1 MGMSEETKRNL
12 KSIRVEGFK
21 SIKKL
26 DLPMRD
32 INILIGA
39 NGAGKTNLISLFT
52 FLSHLS
58 QGKLQQYIKT
68 EGGAERFFHFGT
80 RNTERI
86 KLDLEIGNNGY
97 NVEFLPNRDDDSL
110 VFDVESCRLVDSP
123 GKSPWPLYSRKG
135 ESGLATEDLSDQP
148 VKYYTKKYLD
158 QCRVYHFH
166 DTSSQAGFKT
176 RKPLDDYYY
185 LEENAANIAPFLYDL
200 KTSRDD
206 EDQRSYEQI
215 VCAVQSVTPFFHDFY
230 LEPTGKRGDKN
241 ILLRWEH
248 ANHGSPF
255 SANILSDGTA
265 RFICLATLLLQPESR
280 RPDTIIL
287 DEPELGL
294 HPAALCVLADIIRSI
309 SVETQVICSTQS
321 VVFAN
326 FFSPEDFIVTE
337 LKDGV
342 SVFKR
347 LEREQ
352 VEQWLDEYGMGEI
365 WSKNL
370 IGGRPE
376 W

>member
-12 KSIRVEGFK
+12 KRIRVKGFK
-21 SIKKL
+21 SIKEL

-52 FLSHLS
+52 FLGCLS
-58 QGKLQQYIKT
+58 QGKLRQYVKT

-86 KLDLEIGNNGY
+86 KLDLEIGNNSY
-97 NVEFLPNRDDDSL
+97 SVEFLPNRDDDSL
-110 VFDVESCRLVDSP
+110 VFDVESCRMNTPGRDS
-123 GKSPWPLYSRKG
+123 WNLYSKKG
-135 ESGLATEDLSDQP
+135 ESGLAMENLSDQG
-148 VKYYTKKYLD
+148 VKRHTKKYLD
-158 QCRVYHFH
+158 RCRVYHFD
-166 DTSSQAGFKT
+166 DTSSQARFKT
-176 RKPLDDYYY
+176 MNPLDDYYY
-185 LEENAANIAPFLYDL
+185 LKKDAANIAPFLYQL
-200 KTSRDD
+200 KNSRHD
-206 EDQRSYEQI
+206 EDRQSYKQI
-215 VCAVQSVTPFFHDFY
+215 VCAIQSVAPFFHDFY
-230 LEPTGKRGDKN
+230 LEPTGKRGDEN
-241 ILLRWEH
+241 ILLRWMH
-248 ANHGSPF
+248 TNHRSPF
-255 SANILSDGTA
+255 SANVLSNGAA
-265 RFICLATLLLQPESR
+265 RFICLAVLLLQPEFTK
-280 RPDTIIL
+280 PDTIIF

-294 HPAALCVLADIIRSI
+294 HPAALCVLADIIRSV
-309 SVETQVICSTQS
+309 SVKTQVICSTQS
-321 VVFAN
+321 VIFAN

-342 SVFKR
+342 SVFRK

-352 VEQWLDEYGMGEI
+352 VERWLDEYGMGDI

>member
-1 MGMSEETKRNL
+1 MTEESKNL
-12 KSIRVEGFK
+12 KRIRVEGFK

-26 DLPMRD
+26 DLLMEN
-32 INILIGA
+32 INIFIGA

-52 FLSHLS
+52 FLGRLS
-58 QGKLQQYIKT
+58 QGRLQQYVKT
-68 EGGAERFFHFGT
+68 EGGVERFFHFGT

-97 NVEFLPNRDDDSL
+97 NVEFLPNLDDDSL
-110 VFDVESCRLVDSP
+110 VFDIESCRMNSP
-123 GKSPWPLYSRKG
+123 GRSPWNLYSRKG
-135 ESGLATEDLSDQP
+135 ESGLAMEDLEGQH
-148 VKYYTKKYLD
+148 VKRYTKNYLD
-158 QCRVYHFH
+158 RCRVYHFH
-166 DTSSQAGFKT
+166 DTSSHAGFKK
-176 RKPLDDYYY
+176 RSGLDNYYY

-206 EDQRSYEQI
+206 EDQQSYKQI
-215 VCAVQSVTPFFHDFY
+215 VCAVQSAAPFFHDFY
-230 LEPTGKRGDKN
+230 LEPTGKQGDKN
-241 ILLRWEH
+241 ILLRWVH
-248 ANHGSPF
+248 ANYEPPF
-255 SANILSDGTA
+255 SANVLSDGTA
-265 RFICLATLLLQPESR
+265 RFACLATLLLQPKYR
-280 RPDTIIL
+280 RPRTIIL

-342 SVFKR
+342 SVFRR

-352 VEQWLDEYGMGEI
+352 VEQWLDEYGMGDI

>member
-12 KSIRVEGFK
+12 KRIRVEGFK
-21 SIKKL
+21 SIKEL
-26 DLPMRD
+26 NLPMRD

-52 FLSHLS
+52 FLGCLS
-58 QGKLQQYIKT
+58 QGKLQQYVKT

-86 KLDLEIGNNGY
+86 KLDLEIGNNSY
-97 NVEFLPNRDDDSL
+97 SVEFLPNRDDDSL
-110 VFDVESCRLVDSP
+110 VFDLESCRMNTP
-123 GKSPWPLYSRKG
+123 GRGSWNLYSKKG
-135 ESGLATEDLSDQP
+135 ESGLAMEDLSDQG
-148 VKYYTKKYLD
+148 VKRHTKRYLD
-158 QCRVYHFH
+158 QCRVYHFD
-166 DTSSQAGFKT
+166 DTSSQARFKT

-185 LEENAANIAPFLYDL
+185 LEEDAANIAPFLYQL
-200 KTSRDD
+200 KNSRHD
-206 EDQRSYEQI
+206 EDQQSYKQI
-215 VCAVQSVTPFFHDFY
+215 VCAIQSVAPFFHDFY
-230 LEPTGKRGDKN
+230 LEPTGKRGDEN
-241 ILLRWEH
+241 ILLRWMH
-248 ANHGSPF
+248 TNHRSPF
-255 SANILSDGTA
+255 SANVLSNGTA
-265 RFICLATLLLQPESR
+265 RFICLAVLLLQPEFTK
-280 RPDTIIL
+280 PDTIIF

-294 HPAALCVLADIIRSI
+294 HPAALCVLADIIRSV
-309 SVETQVICSTQS
+309 SVKTQVICSTQS
-321 VVFAN
+321 VIFAN

-342 SVFKR
+342 SVFRK

-352 VEQWLDEYGMGEI
+352 VERWLDEYGMGDI

>member
-1 MGMSEETKRNL
+1 MEEGSINL
-12 KSIRVEGFK
+12 RRIRVGGFK
-21 SIKKL
+21 SIEQL
-26 DLPMRD
+26 DLPMKD

-52 FLSHLS
+52 FLGFLS
-58 QGKLQQYIKT
+58 QGKLQQHVKT
-68 EGGAERFFHFGT
+68 EGGAESFFHFGT

-97 NVEFLPNRDDDSL
+97 SVEFLPNRDDDSL
-110 VFDVESCRLVDSP
+110 VFDIENCRMVDSP
-123 GKSPWPLYSRKG
+123 GRSRWNLYSRKG
-135 ESGLATEDLSDQP
+135 ESGLAMEDLRNQP
-148 VKYYTKKYLD
+148 VKYYTKKYLE

-166 DTSSQAGFKT
+166 DTSSQAKFKK
-176 RKPLDDYYY
+176 RSSLDNYYY
-185 LEENAANIAPFLYDL
+185 LEEDAANIAPFLYDL

-206 EDQRSYEQI
+206 GQQSYEQI
-215 VCAVQSVTPFFHDFY
+215 VCAIQSVAPFFQDFY
-230 LEPTGKRGDKN
+230 LEPTGKRGDEN
-241 ILLRWEH
+241 ILLRWTH
-248 ANHGSPF
+248 KDHNSPF
-255 SANILSDGTA
+255 SANVLSDGTA
-265 RFICLATLLLQPESR
+265 RFVCLATLLLQPRSR
-280 RPDTIIL
+280 RPVTIIL

-294 HPAALCVLADIIRSI
+294 HPAALCVLADIIRSV
-309 SVETQVICSTQS
+309 SRETQVVCSTQS
-321 VVFAN
+321 VIFAN

-342 SVFKR
+342 SVFRR

-352 VEQWLDEYGMGEI
+352 VEQWLDEYGMGDI

>member
-1 MGMSEETKRNL
+1 MSEETKRNL
-12 KSIRVEGFK
+12 KRIRVEGFK

-32 INILIGA
+32 INILVGA

-52 FLSHLS
+52 FLSCLS

-68 EGGAERFFHFGT
+68 EGGAERFFHFST

-110 VFDVESCRLVDSP
+110 VFDVESCRRIDSP
-123 GKSPWPLYSRKG
+123 GSSPWSLYSRKG
-135 ESGLATEDLSDQP
+135 ESGLATEDLSGQP

-166 DTSSQAGFKT
+166 DTGSQAGFKT

-185 LEENAANIAPFLYDL
+185 LEENAANIAPFLYEL
-200 KTSRDD
+200 KTSHHDY
-206 EDQRSYEQI
+206 DQQSYNQI
-215 VCAVQSVTPFFHDFY
+215 VCAVQSVAPFFHDFY
-230 LEPTGKRGDKN
+230 LEPTGKPGDKN

-248 ANHGSPF
+248 ANHRSPF
-255 SANILSDGTA
+255 SANALSDGTA
-265 RFICLATLLLQPESR
+265 RFICLATLLLQPVYA
-280 RPDTIIL
+280 RPGTIIL

-309 SVETQVICSTQS
+309 SAETQVICSTQS

-342 SVFKR
+342 SVFER

>member
-1 MGMSEETKRNL
+1 MSEEPKNL
-12 KSIRVEGFK
+12 KRIRVEGFK

-26 DLPMRD
+26 DLPMED

-52 FLSHLS
+52 FLGCLS
-58 QGKLQQYIKT
+58 QGKLQQYVKT
-68 EGGAERFFHFGT
+68 EGGAENFFHFGT
-80 RNTERI
+80 KNTERI
-86 KLDLEIGNNGY
+86 KLDLEVGQNGY
-97 NVEFLPNRDDDSL
+97 NVEFLPNLAEDSL
-110 VFDVESCRLVDSP
+110 VFDIESCRVVDSP
-123 GKSPWPLYSRKG
+123 GSVPWNLYSRKG
-135 ESGLATEDLSDQP
+135 ESGLATENLADQP
-148 VKYYTKKYLD
+148 VKYYTKNYLD
-158 QCRVYHFH
+158 RCRVYHFH
-166 DTSSQAGFKT
+166 DTSSQARFKK
-176 RKPLDDYYY
+176 RSGLDNDYY
-185 LEENAANIAPFLYDL
+185 LEEDAANIAPFLYDL

-206 EDQRSYEQI
+206 KDQQSYKQI
-215 VCAVQSVTPFFHDFY
+215 VCAVQSVAPFFQDFY
-230 LEPTGKRGDKN
+230 LEPTGKRGDEN
-241 ILLRWEH
+241 ILLRWVH
-248 ANHGSPF
+248 ANYGSPF
-255 SANILSDGTA
+255 SANALSDGTA
-265 RFICLATLLLQPESR
+265 RFVCLATLLLQPRYR
-280 RPDTIIL
+280 RPSIIIL

-342 SVFKR
+342 SVFR
-347 LEREQ
+347 RFEREQ
-352 VEQWLDEYGMGEI
+352 VERWLDEYGMGDI

>member
-1 MGMSEETKRNL
+1 MTQESDNL
-12 KSIRVEGFK
+12 RRIRVEGFK
-21 SIKKL
+21 SIKEL
-26 DLPMRD
+26 DLTMKD
-32 INILIGA
+32 INVLIGA

-52 FLSHLS
+52 FLGCLS

-86 KLDLEIGNNGY
+86 KLGLEIGNNEY
-97 NVEFLPNRDDDSL
+97 KVEFLPDLDNDSL
-110 VFDVESCRLVDSP
+110 FFDIESCRRVY
-123 GKSPWPLYSRKG
+123 PLGGTNWYLSSRKG
-135 ESGLATEDLSDQP
+135 ESGFVTENLMGQA

-166 DTSSQAGFKT
+166 DTSSQAAFKK
-176 RKPLDDYYY
+176 RSSLHDDYY
-185 LEENAANIAPFLYDL
+185 LEENAANIASFLYDL
-200 KTSRDD
+200 KTDRD
-206 EDQRSYEQI
+206 EDSQQSYNQI
-215 VCAVQSVTPFFHDFY
+215 VCAIQSVAPFFHDFY
-230 LEPTGKRGDKN
+230 LDPTGKRGDEN
-241 ILLRWEH
+241 ILLRWMH
-248 ANHGSPF
+248 KNLRSPF
-255 SANILSDGTA
+255 SANALSDGTA
-265 RFICLATLLLQPESR
+265 RFVCLATLLLQPESR
-280 RPDTIIL
+280 RPDTIIF

-309 SVETQVICSTQS
+309 SGKTQVICSTQS

-326 FFSPEDFIVTE
+326 FFAPEDFIITE
-337 LKDGV
+337 LKEGV
-342 SVFKR
+342 SVFRR

-352 VEQWLDEYGMGEI
+352 AERWLDEYGMGDI